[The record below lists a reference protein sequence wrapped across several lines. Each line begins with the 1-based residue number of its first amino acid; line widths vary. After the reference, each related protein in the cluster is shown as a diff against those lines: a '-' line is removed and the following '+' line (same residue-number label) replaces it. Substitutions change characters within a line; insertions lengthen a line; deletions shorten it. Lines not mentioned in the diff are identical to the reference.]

1 MVVFVISTDEFGA
14 NVDIGKIGDEG
25 STKDFVPFRM
35 FVIESRFTVTSREL
49 DDDAA
54 IINVELLVFVKLF
67 A

>member
-1 MVVFVISTDEFGA
+1 MVVFVILTDEFSA
-14 NVDIGKIGDEG
+14 DVDIGNIDDEG

-35 FVIESRFTVTSREL
+35 FVIESRFTVNSRAL

-54 IINVELLVFVKLF
+54 IINVELLVSVKLF